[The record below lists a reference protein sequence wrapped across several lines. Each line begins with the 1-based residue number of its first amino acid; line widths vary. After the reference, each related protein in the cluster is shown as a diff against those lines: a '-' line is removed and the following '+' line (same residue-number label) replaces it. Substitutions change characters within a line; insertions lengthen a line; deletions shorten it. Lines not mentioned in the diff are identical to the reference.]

1 MRSKLALIITAAV
14 GGIPAPA
21 LGADA
26 AAYPNRIVR
35 FILPQPG
42 GSGTDV
48 VLRTITAKLTEAWGQ
63 QVIVD
68 NRPGANG
75 IIGVQAFSK
84 SKPDGYTLLYGFT
97 SLLTINPSVYKD
109 LPYNTLRDFEAV
121 TQTVTNTMALVVNP
135 HLPVRSVKELV
146 ALGRARPGELP
157 YGSFGVGNQT
167 HLTAELFRL
176 ESGLRMLHVP
186 YKGST
191 PAVTE
196 VVGGQVVMLFSPSAG
211 VTPHITSGRL
221 RLLATCGPERSPLF
235 PDTPTM
241 VEAGFPR
248 VISTGWGGVVAP
260 GGTAPDIVKKIQQDI
275 ARALADPQVR
285 DRLVSIGADP
295 EGTTPEAFAAWLKA
309 ETDKWEKV
317 VKGAGLYHS
326 N

>member
-1 MRSKLALIITAAV
+1 MKSKLAWMMAAAI
-14 GGIPAPA
+14 GGSSASA
-21 LGADA
+21 LGAEVAD
-26 AAYPNRIVR
+26 YPNRIVR

-48 VLRTITAKLTEAWGQ
+48 VLRAITAKLTQTWGQ

-84 SKPDGYTLLYGFT
+84 AKPDGYTLLYGFT
-97 SLLTINPSVYKD
+97 SLLTINPSIYKD
-109 LPYNTLRDFEAV
+109 LPYSLRDFEAV

-135 HLPVRSVKELV
+135 HLPARSVKELV
-146 ALGRARPGELP
+146 ALGRARPGELL

-176 ESGLRMLHVP
+176 ESGLKMLHVP
-186 YKGST
+186 YKGAT

-196 VVGGQVVMLFSPSAG
+196 LVGGQVVMMFASSAN
-211 VTPHITSGRL
+211 VTPHIKSGRL
-221 RLLATCGPERSPLF
+221 RLLATCGPKRSTLF

-248 VISTGWGGVVAP
+248 VISTGWGGIVAP
-260 GGTAPDIVKKIQQDI
+260 VGTPPDIVKKIQQDT
-275 ARALADPQVR
+275 AQALADPQIR
-285 DRLVSIGADP
+285 ERLVSIGADP
-295 EGTTPEAFAAWLKA
+295 EGTTPEEFASWLRA
-309 ETDKWEKV
+309 ETEKWEKV
-317 VKGAGLYHS
+317 VKGAGLYHG

>member
-1 MRSKLALIITAAV
+1 MKSKLALMITVAV
-14 GGIPAPA
+14 GGVSAPPPVA
-21 LGADA
+21 EAAD
-26 AAYPNRIVR
+26 YPNRIVR

-48 VLRTITAKLTEAWGQ
+48 VLRTITAKLTETWGQ

-75 IIGVQAFSK
+75 IIGVQALSK
-84 SKPDGYTLLYGFT
+84 AKPDGYTLLYGFT

-135 HLPVRSVKELV
+135 HLPARSVKELV
-146 ALGRARPGELP
+146 ALGRARPGELL

-176 ESGLRMLHVP
+176 ESGLKMLHVP
-186 YKGST
+186 YKGAT

-196 VVGGQVVMLFSPSAG
+196 VVGGQVVMLFATSAN
-211 VTPHITSGRL
+211 VTPHIKSGRL
-221 RLLATCGPERSPLF
+221 RLLATCGPKRTTLF

-248 VISTGWGGVVAP
+248 VISTGWGGIVAP
-260 GGTAPDIVKKIQQDI
+260 GGTPPDIVKKIQQDI
-275 ARALADPQVR
+275 AHALADPQIR
-285 DRLVSIGADP
+285 ARLVSIGADP
-295 EGTTPEAFAAWLKA
+295 EGTTPEEFAGWLRA
-309 ETDKWEKV
+309 ETEKWEKV